1 MFELMELSTGNLLGS
16 YANEED
22 ALRNVRETAEAFG
35 PDAVATLALAEVD
48 ARSGTLLADGEAL
61 LKRAY
66 GKSGGAS
73 TTGHPAVAA

>member
-16 YANEED
+16 YKSEED
-22 ALRNVRETAEAFG
+22 ALRAVRETAEAFG

-48 ARSGTLLADGEAL
+48 AVSGTLLADGEAL

-66 GKSGGAS
+66 RKPEDAS
-73 TTGHPAVAA
+73 TTGYPAVAV